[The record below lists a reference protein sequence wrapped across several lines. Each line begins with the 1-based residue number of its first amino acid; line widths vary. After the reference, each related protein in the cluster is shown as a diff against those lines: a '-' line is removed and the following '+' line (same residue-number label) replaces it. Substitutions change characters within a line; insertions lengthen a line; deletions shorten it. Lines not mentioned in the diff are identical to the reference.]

1 MSYFSQEIAAH
12 HPFFVF
18 QRHNGLEFPGD
29 VFYFGFAEEMEETGF
44 VARSQRSRWFSIF
57 IWLDSLVTVVG
68 DAAHGDAGDSGV
80 GVAVQ
85 VGIAELLVLF
95 FGGFLYGGVGGNS
108 FLMVLKDFPAAAAV
122 NTLSRDSSAR
132 SAMVLPVES
141 LSFKSGRN
149 SMLLLSCTKDDLAV
163 WVFLFF
169 GQFNGVAAEEEIRDF
184 VDADVI
190 CCLF

>member
-29 VFYFGFAEEMEETGF
+29 GLYFGFAEEMEETGSSLDRSGHVGFDLHLVGF
-44 VARSQRSRWFSIF
+44 VGYGC
-57 IWLDSLVTVVG
+57 G

-85 VGIAELLVLF
+85 VGIAELLVL
-95 FGGFLYGGVGGNS
+95 
-108 FLMVLKDFPAAAAV
+108 
-122 NTLSRDSSAR
+122 
-132 SAMVLPVES
+132 LPVES

-149 SMLLLSCTKDDLAV
+149 SMLLLSCTRTISRYGSFCFSVSSMV
-163 WVFLFF
+163 WPPRKRYGIL
-169 GQFNGVAAEEEIRDF
+169 
-184 VDADVI
+184 
-190 CCLF
+190 

>member
-1 MSYFSQEIAAH
+1 
-12 HPFFVF
+12 
-18 QRHNGLEFPGD
+18 
-29 VFYFGFAEEMEETGF
+29 MEETGSSLDRSGHVGFNLHLVGF
-44 VARSQRSRWFSIF
+44 VGYGC
-57 IWLDSLVTVVG
+57 G

-95 FGGFLYGGVGGNS
+95 FGGFLYGGVGGK
-108 FLMVLKDFPAAAAV
+108 FILMVLKDFPAAAAV

-149 SMLLLSCTKDDLAV
+149 SMLLLSCTRTISRYGSFCFSVSSMV
-163 WVFLFF
+163 WPPRKRYGIL
-169 GQFNGVAAEEEIRDF
+169 
-184 VDADVI
+184 
-190 CCLF
+190 